1 MKWFRLYSEARTD
14 AKLES
19 LPDDM
24 FRVWFKLM
32 CFAGEQPT
40 RGSVVGYD
48 DELLAVEVA
57 RGNVELLRATID
69 RLVKLR
75 ILAAGDETVAVI
87 NWDPR
92 QYDKPSDT
100 PDETR
105 RRKQESRARH
115 ADVTPRHDPYTD
127 ADAELDTE
135 TETELTPEPADAGEF
150 DLTDGEREVVQ
161 HIRQVRGLASVPEHE
176 VALHLREVLAAR
188 DGLPLSRQALKL
200 DAIRFRD
207 KWSEKRSNAPPNQ
220 RWRGWKSAVTNWF
233 SQTYEPRSSAKAPE
247 TIPDRE
253 AHKNKHLNGKYAD
266 VFDNAERNV
275 A

>member
-40 RGSVVGYD
+40 RGFVEGYD
-48 DELLAVEVA
+48 DDLLAVEVA
-57 RGNVELLRATID
+57 RGDVELLRATLA

-75 ILAAGDETVAVI
+75 IIVAGDDAVLI
-87 NWDPR
+87 CNWEAR

-100 PDETR
+100 PEETR

-115 ADVTPRHDPYTD
+115 ADVTPRHDPYAD
-127 ADAELDTE
+127 ADADTDSE
-135 TETELTPEPADAGEF
+135 TETEITAPDADVAEL

-161 HIRQVRGLASVPEHE
+161 HIRAVRGLASVSEAE
-176 VALHLREVLAAR
+176 VALHLREVLSAR
-188 DGLPLSRQALKL
+188 DGPPLSRAALRL

-207 KWSEKRSNAPPNQ
+207 KWTEKRSNAPPNQ

-233 SQTYEPRSSAKAPE
+233 SKTYELKANGKAPE
-247 TIPDRE
+247 TIPDRV
-253 AHKNKHLNGKYAD
+253 AHRDKHLTRYH
-266 VFDNAERNV
+266 FDNAPER
-275 A
+275 AAS